1 MPRPGGA
8 CSSYLV
14 RTDGAALLLDLGSG
28 AAGKLRESIEYRE
41 LDAIVISHMHA
52 DHFFDLV
59 PLRYGLKFGGASSE
73 DRVPLFLPPGGA
85 KSLDALRNAVAPD
98 SPVRFFDAL
107 FAVKEYDPSAELS
120 IKNLRVSFA
129 KTRHYIDAFAMRVEA
144 GAASLTYS
152 ADTAPCNGVVE
163 LARKTSLFLCEAA
176 LGLGSEE
183 GERGHSSAE
192 EAGKMAQAASVKSLL
207 LTHYPDGYSAHA
219 LVAAARSRFPGSVN
233 AAEDGT
239 EIAL

>member
-1 MPRPGGA
+1 
-8 CSSYLV
+8 V

-59 PLRYGLKFGGASSE
+59 PFRYGLKFGGASPE

-85 KSLDALRNAVAPD
+85 KALEALRKAVAPD
-98 SPVRFFDAL
+98 SPQRFFDAL
-107 FAVKEYDPSAELS
+107 FTVKEYDPSAELS
-120 IKNLRVSFA
+120 IKNLRVRFA
-129 KTRHYIDAFAMRVEA
+129 KTRHYIDAFAMRVES